1 MGNERDDDE
10 GKAGAVTEPGAR
22 HVERRRVLANV
33 SIFRDLDD
41 RALDALLAVTST
53 RKLKAREV
61 LFRKGEPGNQL
72 YGVMSG
78 RLKISAANAEGKE
91 VVFSISDPGEV
102 CGEIALLDS
111 EPRSATATALE
122 RCELL
127 TLDRRDFVPFL
138 EKYPQ
143 VAIHLA
149 QVLASRLRRLS
160 QLTEDA
166 MLLTLPSRLAKKLVS
181 LARSYGVE
189 AADGT
194 LIDLRLQQQ
203 ELGDMVG
210 TSRESINKQLRA
222 WVADGIVGVER
233 GFITLKDEA
242 KLDEIARYVVDT

>member
-1 MGNERDDDE
+1 MAPERDSL
-10 GKAGAVTEPGAR
+10 
-22 HVERRRVLANV
+22 HVERHRVLSNV

-41 RALDALLAVTST
+41 PALGLLMEVTST
-53 RKLKAREV
+53 RNLKARDV
-61 LFRKGEPGNQL
+61 LFRRGEAGNQL

-91 VVFSISDPGEV
+91 VVFSICDPGEV

-111 EPRSATATALE
+111 QPRSATATALE
-122 RCELL
+122 PCELV
-127 TLDRRDFVPFL
+127 TLHRRDFVPFL
-138 EKYPQ
+138 ETHPN

-149 QVLASRLRRLS
+149 EALASRLRRLS

-181 LARSYGVE
+181 LGRSYGVATAE
-189 AADGT
+189 GS

-222 WVADGIVGVER
+222 WVAEGIIDVQR
-233 GFITLKDEA
+233 GYVTIKRQKELE
-242 KLDEIARYVVDT
+242 EIALYVLEG